1 MAGVVVLDASALIA
15 LYDSQD
21 KHHPWALQMFIDTI
35 QLELAMPALTYAEVL
50 VHPIRA
56 GKRSKFEKSIRGLG
70 ISFHGLAPE
79 DALELAELRVKTNLK
94 MPDVVVLH
102 RALSL
107 NAAIATTDK
116 NLAEQA
122 RKLSLEV
129 FSSPEL

>member
-35 QLELAMPALTYAEVL
+35 QFELAMPALTYAEVL

-56 GKRSKFEKSIRGLG
+56 GKRSKFEKSISGLG
-70 ISFHGLAPE
+70 ISFHRLAPE
-79 DALELAELRVKTNLK
+79 EALELAELRVKTSLK

-107 NAAIATTDK
+107 NASIATTDK
-116 NLAEQA
+116 ALAEQA